1 MNIPTFKDQ
10 PEFVESAL
18 AADKTEK
25 IDTGEPNKLAVGTD
39 ASLASIVQ
47 SFIAT
52 QSQTTH
58 QLIDYIGKA
67 VANASDDVR
76 IGDRTLNNENQ
87 RNFLSEIVT
96 NSSREATTPTLLKVE
111 GIGNPEELRERF
123 EVSKPPV
130 EQPQRAGILGLMK
143 DLNITRK

>member
-52 QSQTTH
+52 QSQTNH
-58 QLIDYIGKA
+58 QLIDYIGRA

-76 IGDRTLNNENQ
+76 IWDRTLNNENQ
-87 RNFLSEIVT
+87 QNIVSSFPILSYWLIY
-96 NSSREATTPTLLKVE
+96 LLFCV
-111 GIGNPEELRERF
+111 R
-123 EVSKPPV
+123 
-130 EQPQRAGILGLMK
+130 
-143 DLNITRK
+143 